1 MNFLGGQA
9 QTPWS
14 LAFCPWT
21 PDSVA
26 FHAGIRVGL
35 LLVAKTDFGED
46 PRPSCDPRLPPI
58 YTGAG
63 ATPKLHQKIPKV
75 ALANPRASKS
85 LFGLD
90 RSSPDAARLFF
101 LYFLSVAFFSGR
113 RSAAGLLHRDVWIP
127 VEGSYL

>member
-1 MNFLGGQA
+1 MAFWA
-9 QTPWS
+9 QTPGTIAS
-14 LAFCPWT
+14 RPWT
-21 PDSVA
+21 SDSAA
-26 FHAGIRVGL
+26 FRAGIRVGL
-35 LLVAKTDFGED
+35 LMVAKTDFGEV

-63 ATPKLHQKIPKV
+63 ATQNTHQKSPKV
-75 ALANPRASKS
+75 ALANPRATKS

-101 LYFLSVAFFSGR
+101 LYFLSVAFFSGW
-113 RSAAGLLHRDVWIP
+113 RSAAGLLHRDMCIP